1 MKRFILTEEDK
12 KEVINNYFGDFNQ
25 KFYDFLKAN
34 ITVESRQIDNFPKP
48 FVLLYIDGK
57 SIVLNNSK
65 KYLVSKL
72 VNTFSDDFSNVPES
86 SLRLT
91 AKKFISELKQEYF
104 GEQ

>member
-1 MKRFILTEEDK
+1 MVRFILTEDDK
-12 KEVINNYFGDFNQ
+12 KEVMSNYFGEFNQ

-34 ITVESRQIDNFPKP
+34 ITVEAQQIDHFPKP

-57 SIVLNNSK
+57 SRLLNNSK

-91 AKKFISELKQEYF
+91 AKKYIDELKQQYF
-104 GEQ
+104 G